1 MNTLKPVE
9 TQMKRCLQ
17 RFCIYHEQLVCA
29 LTELVK
35 ERIQLEKK
43 VDWNRTGSGNPY
55 RITKRHVKSSTFAFI
70 LNCQVNQA
78 KWPHLLC
85 GVVTGNAQPACAS
98 NFWREI
104 DNKTFHEIELSS
116 IDLDQRRSASCKRC
130 GACFL
135 SLFSVLLKEWF
146 IKQKLNF
153 LQESL
158 RGKIWRFC

>member
-55 RITKRHVKSSTFAFI
+55 RITKRHFKSSTFPFI
-70 LNCQVNQA
+70 LDHQVNQV

-85 GVVTGNAQPACAS
+85 GVVTGKRATPA
-98 NFWREI
+98 RV
-104 DNKTFHEIELSS
+104 TFGGKSTTKHSTRSS
-116 IDLDQRRSASCKRC
+116 RPRSILISADKRVAR
-130 GACFL
+130 GVVLVFHRSFLCF
-135 SLFSVLLKEWF
+135 
-146 IKQKLNF
+146 
-153 LQESL
+153 
-158 RGKIWRFC
+158 